1 MRAVAAN
8 RMRGAAFG
16 SHQEFSVYRRRAIYN
31 ASTLAL
37 AGVLMSS
44 ATVSFGQ
51 VTDRMEL
58 PPVNVGAAANQKKK
72 PKRKP
77 AVSSAATDVST
88 RTLPVVE
95 VRTDRI
101 GAGDVPP
108 IKQKYQLPQTAESQT
123 GDQIRERVNAV
134 DTTDTI
140 KYMPSL
146 FVRKRNYGD
155 NQSVLATRTTGLGA
169 SARSLVYADD
179 ILLSSLIANNN
190 TLGVTQWGLIAP
202 EEIKRVDFLYGPFSA
217 AYPGNS
223 EGGVLLFTT
232 KMPEKFEF
240 TAKQN
245 EAVQTFDFYKTSKTY
260 GAHQTSLSLGDKK
273 DRFSYFI
280 SANYLNSDTQ
290 PLGWV
295 TTATIPAGTTGTIP
309 QSSRVP
315 GTAANVVGASGL
327 MHSEQENIKGKFAY
341 ELTPCVTATY
351 TIGLWNNNQISNVQ
365 SYLSATATGAP
376 TYGGVAGFASG
387 RFNWDQT
394 RLANAVSLKSD
405 TRGLFDFDLSVSHV
419 DFLRDTQSLP
429 FGVLTGT
436 TFTQYGRVARLDGTN
451 WTNGD
456 AKGIWRPSDTH
467 EVSFGFHAD
476 RYVLNNPTYKTAD
489 WLSGPDSS
497 NELYS
502 ASKGVTRTLGIWA
515 QDAWRFAPQW
525 KLTSGV
531 RLEDWQAYNGFNLST
546 TTVAATGAISST
558 VPINQPSLGAQRA
571 SPKLSLAFEPNQDW
585 LVTASFGAASRFPT
599 VAELY
604 QIVASGAVLAVP
616 NPNLKPED
624 VFSEEIALE
633 RRFTDG
639 KVRLSFFFED
649 GRNTLVS
656 QLAATKDSNG
666 NSVNASFVS
675 NIDKTRTRG
684 VELAAQKNN
693 VLFDRLEA
701 FGSITYTDARI
712 VYDPTFVSTV
722 GGTSANGKYL
732 PNIPPWRITAGAT
745 YRPDD
750 MWSLTAA
757 MRYASKQYSTLDNTD
772 TVNNVYQAF
781 DSYTV
786 VDLRV
791 QRKATENATVSFG
804 IDNVNNAK
812 YTLFHPFPQRTYVAD
827 VRVKF

>member
-1 MRAVAAN
+1 MSVRRTACAVSVFAS
-8 RMRGAAFG
+8 AF
-16 SHQEFSVYRRRAIYN
+16 
-31 ASTLAL
+31 AL
-37 AGVLMSS
+37 AAEHPAFAQSVDAQQLP
-44 ATVSFGQ
+44 Q
-51 VTDRMEL
+51 VTVE
-58 PPVNVGAAANQKKK
+58 AARV
-72 PKRKP
+72 KRKP
-77 AVSSAATDVST
+77 KPKPVESAPRTQQVSSAQISAPNDS
-88 RTLPVVE
+88 RNALPG
-95 VRTDRI
+95 T
-101 GAGDVPP
+101 PP
-108 IKQKYQLPQTAESQT
+108 IKERYNLPQTAESQT

-223 EGGVLLFTT
+223 EGGVLIFTT

-240 TAKQN
+240 TAKQT
-245 EAVQTFDFYKTSKTY
+245 EAFQTYDFYKTSNTY
-260 GAHQTSLSLGDKK
+260 GAHQTSLSVGDKK

-295 TTATIPAGTTGTIP
+295 TSATAPAGTTGMIS
-309 QSSRVP
+309 QSGRVP
-315 GTAANVVGASGL
+315 GTIANVVGASGL
-327 MHSEQENIKGKFAY
+327 MHSEQENVKGKFAY
-341 ELTPCVTATY
+341 ELTPWVTATY
-351 TIGLWNNNQISNVQ
+351 TIGLWNNNQVSNVQ
-365 SYLSATATGAP
+365 SYLRSTATGAP
-376 TYGGVAGFASG
+376 TFGTTAIQGFATS
-387 RFNWDQT
+387 RFTWDQT
-394 RLANAVSLKSD
+394 RLANAFSLKSD
-405 TRGLFDFDLSVSHV
+405 TKGLFDFDLSISHV
-419 DFLRDTQSLP
+419 DFLNDIQRSP
-429 FGVLTGT
+429 FNTIPGT
-436 TFTQYGRVARLDGTN
+436 LAFTPYGRISHLDGTN

-456 AKGIWRPSDTH
+456 AKGIWRPNDFH

-476 RYVLNNPTYKTAD
+476 RYFLYNPTYKTAD
-489 WLSGPDSS
+489 WVGGPDTTNTLYSS
-497 NELYS
+497 NV
-502 ASKGVTRTLGIWA
+502 GTTRTLGVWA
-515 QDAWRFAPQW
+515 QDAWKFAPNW
-525 KLTSGV
+525 KLTTGV
-531 RLEDWQAYNGFNLST
+531 RLEDWRAYDGFNLLT
-546 TTVAATGAISST
+546 GTNAGTGAITPGST
-558 VPINQPSLGAQRA
+558 VARYQPSLGAERA
-571 SPKLSLAFEPNQDW
+571 SPKVSLAYEPNPDW
-585 LVTASFGAASRFPT
+585 LVTASFGAATRFPT

-604 QIVASGAVLAVP
+604 QFVTVGSAIAVP

-624 VFSEEIALE
+624 VLSEELAFE
-633 RRFTDG
+633 RRFTNG

-656 QLAATKDSNG
+656 QLANTT
-666 NSVNASFVS
+666 NSSGVPTTASFVQ

-693 VLFDRLEA
+693 VFIDRLEV

-712 VYDPTFVSTV
+712 VNDPTFISTV
-722 GGTSANGKYL
+722 GGTTANGKYL

-772 TVNNVYQAF
+772 TVPNVYQAF

-786 VDLRV
+786 IDLRV
-791 QRKATENATVSFG
+791 QRKATENAIVSFG
-804 IDNVNNAK
+804 IDNVGNAK
-812 YTLFHPFPQRTYVAD
+812 YHLFHPFPQRTYVAD
-827 VRVKF
+827 VRLKF

>member
-1 MRAVAAN
+1 MFEKRAVY
-8 RMRGAAFG
+8 GAG
-16 SHQEFSVYRRRAIYN
+16 
-31 ASTLAL
+31 TLAL
-37 AGVLMSS
+37 AGVFGLSS
-44 ATVSFGQ
+44 AGSFAQSSEPQTLPQ
-51 VTDRMEL
+51 VTVE
-58 PPVNVGAAANQKKK
+58 AAKPKPKKK
-72 PKRKP
+72 PKP
-77 AVSSAATDVST
+77 IPEISQQA
-88 RTLPVVE
+88 LPRVV
-95 VRTDRI
+95 VQTDRI
-101 GAGDVPP
+101 AASDVPP
-108 IKQKYQLPQTAESQT
+108 VKQKYQLPQTSASIGATEIQ
-123 GDQIRERVNAV
+123 EKVNVV
-134 DTTDTI
+134 DTQDTI

-202 EEIKRVDFLYGPFSA
+202 EEIARVDFLYGPFSA

-232 KMPEKFEF
+232 KMPQKFEF
-240 TAKQN
+240 TAKQT
-245 EAVQTFDFYKTSKTY
+245 EAIQTFDFYKTSGTY
-260 GAHQTSLSLGDKK
+260 GAHETSLSVGDKK

-295 TTATIPAGTTGTIP
+295 TSTTTPAGTVGTIP
-309 QSSRVP
+309 QSGRVP
-315 GTAANVVGASGL
+315 GTIANVVGASGL
-327 MHSEQENIKGKFAY
+327 MHSEQENVKGKFAY
-341 ELTPCVTATY
+341 ELTPWVTATY
-351 TIGLWNNNQISNVQ
+351 TIGLWNNNQDSKVQ
-365 SYLSATATGAP
+365 SYLQSAATGAP
-376 TYGGVAGFASG
+376 TYGGVSGFASG
-387 RFNWDQT
+387 RFTWDQT
-394 RLANAVSLKSD
+394 RLANAVSVKSD
-405 TRGLFDFDLSVSHV
+405 TKGTYDFDIAVSHV
-419 DFLRDTQSLP
+419 DFLNDIQRLP
-429 FGVLTGT
+429 FGVGAGA
-436 TFTQYGRVARLDGTN
+436 TFTPYGKIARLDGTN
-451 WTNGD
+451 WTNAD
-456 AKGIWRPSDTH
+456 AKGIWRPSDFH

-476 RYVLNNPTYKTAD
+476 RYFLFNPVYKTAD
-489 WLSGPDSS
+489 WTGGPDST
-497 NELYS
+497 NTLYTSS
-502 ASKGVTRTLGIWA
+502 AGTTRTLGIWA
-515 QDAWRFAPQW
+515 QDAWRFAPNW
-525 KLTSGV
+525 KLTTGV
-531 RLEDWQAYNGFNLST
+531 RLEDWQAYDGFNLQT
-546 TTVAATGAISST
+546 TTTAATGAIT
-558 VPINQPSLGAQRA
+558 KTLPVYQPSLGAQRA
-571 SPKLSLAFEPNQDW
+571 SPKVSLAYEPGPEW

-604 QIVASGAVLAVP
+604 QIVSVFSTVLAVP

-624 VFSEEIALE
+624 VLSEEIAFE

-656 QLAATKDSNG
+656 QLAPTTDSSG
-666 NSVNASFVS
+666 NPVTASFIQ
-675 NIDKTRTRG
+675 NIDRTRTRG

-693 VLFDRLEA
+693 VLIDRMEV

-712 VYDPTFVSTV
+712 VSDPNFVSTV
-722 GGTSANGKYL
+722 GGTTANGKYL
-732 PNIPPWRITAGAT
+732 PNIPPWRVTTGVT

-750 MWSLTAA
+750 YWSMTAA

-772 TVNNVYQAF
+772 TVANVYQAF

-804 IDNVNNAK
+804 IDNVGNAK